1 MVQVATIH
9 ELPLLVPALLR
20 ATARVATSIE
30 IVGSERY
37 YALKSIDLSFL
48 IGLKFYCMLPEE
60 LNNHFKEAFMKRF
73 LILFLSMVT
82 ILSLSFKRAEAQ
94 EAGELGIKLQSIK
107 FEDISDSKAY
117 ASVFGY
123 INTTPNA
130 AIGFEIGTV
139 NEKSIDFTP
148 IEVNLKFRAKSRGE
162 TGFALNL
169 GGGVSYNVLNKLYVN
184 DVKVVDENKNLFG
197 WQAFVSGKYFF
208 TPPRA
213 SFGIFA
219 GAEIKYQWVDSFTEY
234 GEEVDLS
241 NTRFGLEVGVMF

>member
-1 MVQVATIH
+1 
-9 ELPLLVPALLR
+9 
-20 ATARVATSIE
+20 
-30 IVGSERY
+30 
-37 YALKSIDLSFL
+37 
-48 IGLKFYCMLPEE
+48 
-60 LNNHFKEAFMKRF
+60 MKRF
-73 LILFLSMVT
+73 LILFLSVVT
-82 ILSLSFKRAEAQ
+82 ILSLSFKMAEAQ
-94 EAGELGIKLQSIK
+94 EAGELGIKLQSIN

-130 AIGFEIGTV
+130 AIGFEIGTA
-139 NEKSIDFTP
+139 NIEDETYYIWGDRYEESIDFTP
-148 IEVNLKFRAKSRGE
+148 IEVNLKLRAKSRGE
-162 TGFALNL
+162 TGFALDL
-169 GGGVSYNVLNKLYVN
+169 GGGVSYNVLNYKLYVN

-197 WQAFVSGKYFF
+197 WQVFVSGKYFF